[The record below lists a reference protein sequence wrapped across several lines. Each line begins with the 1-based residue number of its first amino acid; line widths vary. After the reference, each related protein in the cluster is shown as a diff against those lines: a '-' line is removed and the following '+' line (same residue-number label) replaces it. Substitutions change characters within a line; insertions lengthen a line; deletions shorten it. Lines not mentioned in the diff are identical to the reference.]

1 MNNTLQ
7 DLVNT
12 QPGSYFSGS
21 FQASVSECKSINTK
35 TGKTFYKATLT
46 EGGVEVSAMSFSRDL
61 SPFQGKVVKFT
72 GSGIKR
78 GDDFQGKPQVTVGD
92 KSIISQVGVVTQWA
106 APVPTQPAP
115 SVTGMPT
122 PYTQSSRIEGVTVGM
137 AINKAV
143 DICIKTGEITEEN
156 LWHWSSS
163 LIRLAQK
170 LQAGKLAEEEY
181 YKIVENPSDEQPY

>member
-46 EGGVEVSAMSFSRDL
+46 EGGVEVSATSFSRDL
-61 SPFQGKVVKFT
+61 APFEGKVVKFT
-72 GSGIKR
+72 GMGIKR

-115 SVTGMPT
+115 SATGMPS
-122 PYTQSSRIEGVTVGM
+122 YTQSPRIEGVTVGM
-137 AINKAV
+137 ALNKAV
-143 DICIKTGEITEEN
+143 EIAIANGTINEACIYYQA
-156 LWHWSSS
+156 SM

-170 LQAGKLAEEEY
+170 LQSGNLAPEDVIETSEEE
-181 YKIVENPSDEQPY
+181 PY